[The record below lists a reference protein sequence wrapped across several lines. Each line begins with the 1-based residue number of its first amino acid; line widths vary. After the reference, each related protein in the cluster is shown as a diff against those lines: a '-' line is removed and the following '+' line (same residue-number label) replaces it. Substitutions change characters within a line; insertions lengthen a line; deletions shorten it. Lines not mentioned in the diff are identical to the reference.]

1 MQCQNADLT
10 FFLKVIFWEFEIGYL
25 SVKIQMRLPKEFGPI
40 VRMSNINEYFKEY
53 RYRTR
58 AIITRS

>member
-53 RYRTR
+53 RYL
-58 AIITRS
+58 I